1 MSEPLEKAAL
11 PGPDNLGRVPDLA
24 SEARL
29 IEIRREA
36 EQNGRVDAPGVHAA
50 NGPMPHA
57 SVENGYYGIPLLKEP
72 QWKWEV
78 PLYFFAGG
86 AAGAAAIIS
95 TMANWTGADRRMVRD
110 ARWVAAAGGLISPAL
125 LIADLGRPSRFL
137 NMLRVFKLQS
147 PMSVGAWTLFA
158 FSNVAVASAF
168 AAWIDEKLG
177 GFFPVRVLG
186 NAAETLAGA
195 TGLVMAS
202 YTGVLI
208 GATAVPVW
216 NKNVETLPVHFAAS
230 GLNSAVSVLELM
242 GHSDSRALNLLGMMA
257 ATLETLEGA
266 KIEMDADEVHDPLRH
281 GGSGWLTRAGGLLS
295 GPLPLALRLASLVGG
310 RRMRRGAAWA
320 SIAGSLITRYAWM
333 RAGRNSA
340 RDYKLPLELSP
351 QKLEKGRRG
360 PAISPVEDQEQI
372 ERAV

>member
-11 PGPDNLGRVPDLA
+11 PGLGNIGRVPDLA

-29 IEIRREA
+29 LQIRREA
-36 EQNGRVDAPGVHAA
+36 ESKGRVDASGVRAA
-50 NGPMPHA
+50 GAPLPQA

-78 PLYFFAGG
+78 PLYFFTGG
-86 AAGAAAIIS
+86 AAGAAAIIA

-110 ARWVAAAGGLISPAL
+110 ARWVAAAGGLVSPAL
-125 LIADLGRPSRFL
+125 LVADLGRPSRFL

-158 FSNVAVASAF
+158 FSNMAVASAF
-168 AAWIDEKLG
+168 ASWIDERLG
-177 GFFPVRVLG
+177 GFFPVRLLG

-216 NKNVETLPVHFAAS
+216 NQNAGTLPVHFAVS
-230 GLNSAVSVLELM
+230 GLNSAVSVMELM
-242 GHSDSRALNLLGMMA
+242 GHTDSRALNLLGMMA
-257 ATLETLEGA
+257 AALETLEGA
-266 KIEMDADEVHDPLRH
+266 KIETELDEVHDPLRH
-281 GGSGWLTRAGGLLS
+281 GGSGWLTRTGGILS
-295 GPLPLALRLASLVGG
+295 GPVPLALRLASLVGG
-310 RRMRRGAAWA
+310 ERMRRGAAWA

-340 RDYKLPLELSP
+340 RDYKLPLELNP
-351 QKLEKGRRG
+351 RKLDKKRHEIMPLK
-360 PAISPVEDQEQI
+360 DQEPI
-372 ERAV
+372 ERVV